1 MENNI
6 DFNRYIIVID
16 KPAGP
21 TSFQV
26 TDFIKKSLGVSKAAH
41 SGTLDPEVTGVLPV
55 LLGRA
60 SRLLDYFIHRD
71 KEYVGVMHIH
81 EDIERKKIEDA
92 ILKKFLGKIKQ
103 LPPVKSR
110 VKREEREREIK
121 RFDILEQEEKDFLF
135 CVKCEAGTYVRKLIH
150 DLGQE
155 LKTGAHMTELRRTHA
170 SLFDEQDS
178 VTLYQFTDAVKEY
191 SKGNPKEIEKMLVPI
206 EIITRIMPTAEIS
219 DDALAKVLHGSPIFR
234 ELLSEYGKFNKND
247 FIALMNNN
255 KLIGIAQAE
264 VSSNE
269 ADNSDLIAKPKTIF
283 N

>member
-26 TDFIKKSLGVSKAAH
+26 TDFVRKSLGISKAAH

-71 KEYVGVMHIH
+71 KEYVGVMHVH
-81 EDIERKKIEDA
+81 EDIDRKIIEDA
-92 ILKKFLGKIKQ
+92 IAKKFLGKIKQ

-121 RFDILEQEEKDFLF
+121 RFDILEQDGQDFLF
-135 CVKCEAGTYVRKLIH
+135 CVKCEAGTYVRKLVH

-155 LKTGAHMTELRRTHA
+155 LKTGAHMAELRRTHA

-178 VTLYQFTDAVKEY
+178 ATLYQFTDAVKEY

-206 EIITRIMPTAEIS
+206 EIITKIMPTAEIS
-219 DDALAKVLHGSPIFR
+219 NDALAKVLHGSPIFR
-234 ELLSEYGKFNKND
+234 ELVSEYGKFNKND
-247 FIALMNNN
+247 FIALMNNR

-264 VSSNE
+264 VPSNE

>member
-6 DFNRYIIVID
+6 DFNRCIIVID

-26 TDFIKKSLGVSKAAH
+26 TDFVRKSLGISKAAH

-71 KEYVGVMHIH
+71 KEYVGIMHVH
-81 EDIERKKIEDA
+81 EDIDRKTIEDA
-92 ILKKFLGKIKQ
+92 IAKKFLGKIRQ

-121 RFDILEQEEKDFLF
+121 RFDILEQDGKDILF

-155 LKTGAHMTELRRTHA
+155 LKTGAHMAELRRTHA
-170 SLFDEQDS
+170 SLFDES
-178 VTLYQFTDAVKEY
+178 EAVTLYQFTDAVKEY

-219 DDALAKVLHGSPIFR
+219 NDSLAKVLHGSPIFR
-234 ELLSEYGKFNKND
+234 ELIGEYGKFNKGD

-264 VSSNE
+264 VPSDD